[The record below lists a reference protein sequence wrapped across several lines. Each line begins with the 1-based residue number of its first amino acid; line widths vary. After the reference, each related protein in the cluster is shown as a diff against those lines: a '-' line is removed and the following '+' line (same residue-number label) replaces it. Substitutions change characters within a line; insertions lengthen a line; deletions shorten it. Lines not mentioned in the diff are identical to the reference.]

1 MACKRVIDDIPM
13 HLITTLVEPL
23 GPQLRAAAR
32 PTDEDLRR
40 LLAETRESTSAR
52 QRATDQFLAMEA
64 AEEGP
69 PKCHGL
75 GGIWQPPDPEAA
87 LRVGGHE
94 GRKPDSGCSDDVSG
108 GDLITAGMGSTE

>member
-1 MACKRVIDDIPM
+1 MPCDFWRAYGRVACKRVIDDIPM

-64 AEEGP
+64 AEEAFGN
-69 PKCHGL
+69 L
-75 GGIWQPPDPEAA
+75 TRRRFE
-87 LRVGGHE
+87 
-94 GRKPDSGCSDDVSG
+94 
-108 GDLITAGMGSTE
+108 